1 MWVLM
6 NALRKPSLGAYGHVT
21 KILPAKNGHK
31 LTNLNRYI
39 SVITN
44 IDKKRFVTF
53 ERTINLFFWLC
64 SFTPT
69 WMLFFLFCI
78 FLLTFFFLLL
88 PLSTFKPQNALY
100 SKFERLKISVRTF
113 VRQKLGARRGSPQSR
128 APKFWTSKPLELHIS
143 NFRNG

>member
-1 MWVLM
+1 M

-53 ERTINLFFWLC
+53 ERTIKRLFLLMFVYPNLNA
-64 SFTPT
+64 
-69 WMLFFLFCI
+69 I
-78 FLLTFFFLLL
+78 FLVLHFFAYFFF
-88 PLSTFKPQNALY
+88 SSFASIYFQTAKRTVFK
-100 SKFERLKISVRTF
+100 V
-113 VRQKLGARRGSPQSR
+113 
-128 APKFWTSKPLELHIS
+128 
-143 NFRNG
+143 